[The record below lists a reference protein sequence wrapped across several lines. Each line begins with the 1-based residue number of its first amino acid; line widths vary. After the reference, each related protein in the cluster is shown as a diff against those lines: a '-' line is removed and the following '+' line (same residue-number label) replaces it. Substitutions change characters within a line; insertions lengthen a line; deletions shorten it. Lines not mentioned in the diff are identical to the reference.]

1 MRLLLET
8 VIALAWVGQRPT
20 SEAQV
25 ARDRNRLRDFQQALA
40 QRLRQAAELPQRQS
54 RLAVQVGERGYL
66 LNLDDISE
74 VAPVGQLTPVPLTQ
88 PWFMGV
94 TNVRGTLY
102 AVSDFAAWQGL
113 HFTSDIGARRLILL
127 GQKLGKHRAGLVVT
141 RVVGLRLLDEMKPHV
156 AALRRNWEHASWLD
170 RDGVGWI
177 EVDLEQLASDAE
189 FLQVVR

>member
-1 MRLLLET
+1 M
-8 VIALAWVGQRPT
+8 
-20 SEAQV
+20 

-40 QRLRQAAELPQRQS
+40 QRLRLASELPQRQS

-74 VAPVGQLTPVPLTQ
+74 VAPLGQVTPVPLTQ
-88 PWFMGV
+88 PWFVGV
-94 TNVRGTLY
+94 TNLRGTLY
-102 AVSDFAAWQGL
+102 AVSDFAAWLGL

-127 GQKLGKHRAGLVVT
+127 GQRLGKYRAGIVVT
-141 RVVGLRLLDEMKPHV
+141 RVVGLRLLDDMKPHEV
-156 AALRRNWEHASWLD
+156 VLRRTWEHASWVD

-177 EVDLEQLASDAE
+177 EVDLAQLALDAE

>member
-1 MRLLLET
+1 M
-8 VIALAWVGQRPT
+8 
-20 SEAQV
+20 

-40 QRLRQAAELPQRQS
+40 HRLRLAAELPQRQS
-54 RLAVQVGERGYL
+54 RLAVQVGDRGYL

-74 VAPVGQLTPVPLTQ
+74 VAPIGQVTSVPLTQ
-88 PWFMGV
+88 SWFMGV

-102 AVSDFAAWQGL
+102 AVSDFAAWLGL

-127 GQKLGKHRAGLVVT
+127 GQRLGKQRAGLVVT
-141 RVVGLRLLDEMKPHV
+141 RVVGLRLLDEMKPHSEL
-156 AALRRNWEHASWLD
+156 LRRAWESASWLD

-177 EVDLEQLASDAE
+177 EVDLEQLASDVE

>member
-1 MRLLLET
+1 M
-8 VIALAWVGQRPT
+8 
-20 SEAQV
+20 

-40 QRLRQAAELPQRQS
+40 HRLRLAAELPQRQS
-54 RLAVQVGERGYL
+54 RLAVQVGDRGYL

-74 VAPVGQLTPVPLTQ
+74 VAPLGQLTSVPLTQ
-88 PWFMGV
+88 SWFMGI

-102 AVSDFAAWQGL
+102 AVSDFAAWLGL

-127 GQKLGKHRAGLVVT
+127 GQRLGKQRAGLVVT
-141 RVVGLRLLDEMKPHV
+141 RVVGLRLLDEMKPHSEL
-156 AALRRNWEHASWLD
+156 LRRAWESASWLD

>member
-1 MRLLLET
+1 M
-8 VIALAWVGQRPT
+8 
-20 SEAQV
+20 

-40 QRLRQAAELPQRQS
+40 QRLRLAAELPQRQS
-54 RLAVQVGERGYL
+54 RLAVQVGDRGYL

-74 VAPVGQLTPVPLTQ
+74 VAPIGQVTPVPLTQ
-88 PWFMGV
+88 SWFMGV

-102 AVSDFAAWQGL
+102 AVSDFAAWLGL

-127 GQKLGKHRAGLVVT
+127 GQRLGKQRSGLVVT
-141 RVVGLRLLDEMKPHV
+141 RVVGLRLLDEMKPHDT
-156 AALRRNWEHASWLD
+156 LPRRPWESASWLD

>member
-1 MRLLLET
+1 M
-8 VIALAWVGQRPT
+8 
-20 SEAQV
+20 

-40 QRLRQAAELPQRQS
+40 QRLRLAAELPQRQS
-54 RLAVQVGERGYL
+54 RLAVTVGDRGYL

-74 VAPVGQLTPVPLTQ
+74 VAPIGQLTPVPLTQ
-88 PWFMGV
+88 PWFLGV

-102 AVSDFAAWQGL
+102 AVSDFAAWLGL

-127 GQKLGKHRAGLVVT
+127 GRRLNKQRAGIVVT
-141 RVVGLRLLDEMKPHV
+141 RVVGLRLLDEMKSHESS
-156 AALRRNWEHASWLD
+156 RRRDWETASWLD
-170 RDGVGWI
+170 RDGVSWI

>member
-1 MRLLLET
+1 M
-8 VIALAWVGQRPT
+8 
-20 SEAQV
+20 

-54 RLAVQVGERGYL
+54 RLAVQVGDRGYL

-74 VAPVGQLTPVPLTQ
+74 VAPIGQITPVPLTR
-88 PWFMGV
+88 PWFVGV
-94 TNVRGTLY
+94 TNIRGTLY
-102 AVSDFAAWQGL
+102 AVSDFAAWLGM

-127 GQKLGKHRAGLVVT
+127 GQRLAKHRAGLIVT
-141 RVVGLRLLDEMKPHV
+141 RIVGLRLLDEMTPRD
-156 AALRRNWEHASWLD
+156 ASLQRTWEHASWVD

>member
-1 MRLLLET
+1 M
-8 VIALAWVGQRPT
+8 
-20 SEAQV
+20 

-40 QRLRQAAELPQRQS
+40 QRLRLAAELPQRQS
-54 RLAVQVGERGYL
+54 RLAVQVGDRGYL

-74 VAPVGQLTPVPLTQ
+74 VAPIGQMTSVPLTQ
-88 PWFMGV
+88 SWFMGI

-102 AVSDFAAWQGL
+102 AVSDFAGWLGL

-127 GQKLGKHRAGLVVT
+127 GQRLGKQRSGLVVT
-141 RVVGLRLLDEMKPHV
+141 RVVGLRLLDEMTSHDAPP
-156 AALRRNWEHASWLD
+156 RRAWESASWLD

>member
-1 MRLLLET
+1 M
-8 VIALAWVGQRPT
+8 VF
-20 SEAQV
+20 V

-40 QRLRQAAELPQRQS
+40 QRLRLAAELPQRQS
-54 RLAVQVGERGYL
+54 RLAVQVGDRGYL

-74 VAPVGQLTPVPLTQ
+74 VAPIGQVTPVPLTQ
-88 PWFMGV
+88 SWFMGV

-102 AVSDFAAWQGL
+102 AVSDFATWLGL

-127 GQKLGKHRAGLVVT
+127 GQRLGKQRSGLVVT
-141 RVVGLRLLDEMKPHV
+141 RVVGLRLLDEMKPHDT
-156 AALRRNWEHASWLD
+156 LPRRSWERASWLD

>member
-1 MRLLLET
+1 M
-8 VIALAWVGQRPT
+8 
-20 SEAQV
+20 

-40 QRLRQAAELPQRQS
+40 QRLREAAELPQRQS
-54 RLAVQVGERGYL
+54 RLAVQVGDRGYL

-74 VAPVGQLTPVPLTQ
+74 VAPIGQMTSVPLTQ
-88 PWFMGV
+88 SWFVGV

-102 AVSDFAAWQGL
+102 AVSDFAAWLGL

-127 GQKLGKHRAGLVVT
+127 GQRLAKHRAGLIVT
-141 RVVGLRLLDEMKPHV
+141 RVVGLRLLDEMTPRE
-156 AALRRNWEHASWLD
+156 ASLQRIWEHAAWVD

>member
-1 MRLLLET
+1 M
-8 VIALAWVGQRPT
+8 
-20 SEAQV
+20 

-40 QRLRQAAELPQRQS
+40 ERLRVAAEQPQRQS
-54 RLAVQVGERGYL
+54 RLAVQVGDRGYL
-66 LNLDDISE
+66 LDLDDISE
-74 VAPVGQLTPVPLTQ
+74 VAPIGQLAPVPLTQ

-102 AVSDFAAWQGL
+102 AVSDFAAWMGL
-113 HFTSDIGARRLILL
+113 HITSDIGARRLILL
-127 GQKLGKHRAGLVVT
+127 GQALSKQRAALVVT
-141 RVVGLRLLDEMKPHV
+141 RVVGLRLLDEMKANDV
-156 AALRRNWEHASWLD
+156 ALRRSWESASWLD